1 MSMNCKRF
9 LTVSIIAV
17 IVAVLSGIGNSKTST
32 EMVKMSISNVR
43 DYGAVGDGRTKDTAA
58 IQAAIDALAAK
69 GGGRV
74 LLPAGTYL
82 SGTIYLKDHITL
94 DLEAG
99 ATILGSPDKEDYNAD
114 DFCEQNAVF
123 AKENVSGAHLIV
135 AVEAKDIAIVG
146 QGAIDGNRQ
155 AFYGDEVWEHAP
167 DHFKLKDWRPGQM
180 VFLCECQY
188 VTLSGVSMNNAPY
201 WTCFLH
207 GCDDV
212 RVSNLHI
219 YNDYRTIN
227 GDGLDIDCCS
237 RVNVTNCNISS
248 GDDSITLRGNVKP
261 LKDKTRICKDVTI
274 SNCVLQSRCNAFR
287 IGVGNTTVKNCTLSN
302 IVVHDSR
309 TGICIQAR
317 YSAKSPGT
325 PIENIQ
331 FENMYL
337 GCKRPINIC
346 SDVHGV
352 HDEDVPMIRNIS
364 LHHIRGTGRWSCYI
378 LGNTGRQIRNLKL
391 SDIRFDYCGGADNV
405 PEEGG
410 RQYAPFGLLS
420 AFYPFYI
427 ENINGIVF
435 EDVHVNVDNA
445 DKPLRWKGK
454 VFMKNCTE
462 GLAEGEQ
469 WLQ

>member
-1 MSMNCKRF
+1 MRETRILAISVVALIVAILLPAFGNTKE
-9 LTVSIIAV
+9 TAV
-17 IVAVLSGIGNSKTST
+17 IA
-32 EMVKMSISNVR
+32 KMSACNVR
-43 DYGAVGDGRTKDTAA
+43 DYGAVGDGRTKDTVA

-74 LLPAGTYL
+74 LFPAGTYL

-114 DFCEQNAVF
+114 DFCVQNHMS
-123 AKENVSGAHLIV
+123 KREKVSGAHLIV
-135 AVEAKDIAIVG
+135 AVEVKNIAIVG

-155 AFYGDEVWEHAP
+155 AYYGDEVLENAP

-180 VFLCECQY
+180 VYLCECQY

-201 WTCFLH
+201 WTCLLH

-212 RVSNLHI
+212 RVSDLHI

-227 GDGLDIDCCS
+227 GDGLDIDCCR
-237 RVNVTNCNISS
+237 RVVVTNCNISS
-248 GDDSITLRGNVKP
+248 GDDAITLRGNVRW
-261 LKDKTRICKDVTI
+261 LKDKTRICKDITI

-287 IGVGNTTVKNCTLSN
+287 IGVGNTMVRDCTLSN

-309 TGICIQAR
+309 VGICIQAR
-317 YSAKSPGT
+317 YSYQSPGT

-331 FENMYL
+331 FENIYL
-337 GCKRPINIC
+337 GCKRPFSIC
-346 SDVHGV
+346 SETRGIRDV
-352 HDEDVPMIRNIS
+352 DVPMIRNIS
-364 LHHIRGTGRWSCYI
+364 MHHIRGTGCWSCYI
-378 LGNTGRQIRNLKL
+378 LGNTGRQIRNIKL
-391 SDIRFDYCGGADNV
+391 SDVRFDYYGGADNSL
-405 PEEGG
+405 EENG
-410 RQYAPFGLLS
+410 RKYAPFGLRS

-427 ENINGIVF
+427 ENVNGIVLD
-435 EDVHVNVDNA
+435 DVHVNVDKA

-454 VFMKNCTE
+454 VFMKNSKE
-462 GLAEGEQ
+462 GLAEDER